1 VVPPTRTRIPVRFGT
16 ARGLVNPGVNPGFIE
31 PAAPYAQNIPGQNQ
45 YAWGSGRYAAEMADL
60 ARYNEYAPAAPY
72 GRPNVIGTYNGTGLI
87 RPDQLTMASQTL
99 QQPQAQFPVQPQ
111 ANFAVNPALLN
122 TPPPPAPG
130 YPVYRAPTPAQMA
143 TGLGPAAA
151 FGRGLNYVPYP
162 AAPVNP
168 AFTPLGATTAPA
180 LTPQQLQQQ
189 LAAAADAAYAA
200 TPESGYYSYSD
211 GA

>member
-1 VVPPTRTRIPVRFGT
+1 
-16 ARGLVNPGVNPGFIE
+16 
-31 PAAPYAQNIPGQNQ
+31 
-45 YAWGSGRYAAEMADL
+45 
-60 ARYNEYAPAAPY
+60 
-72 GRPNVIGTYNGTGLI
+72 
-87 RPDQLTMASQTL
+87 MASQTL
-99 QQPQAQFPVQPQ
+99 QQPQYSAAPPNDVGIGSFMQNQFNPNAMSAAAP
-111 ANFAVNPALLN
+111 ANFYVNPNLLN

-168 AFTPLGATTAPA
+168 AFTPLGATTAPE

-200 TPESGYYSYSD
+200 TPESGYYSYSG